1 VTTEGLKLKRCYT
14 YLGTIGLR
22 FDSSQTSC
30 TQLHQFGNQDEES
43 YTRGMK
49 RLQNVDLKSSSLKGK
64 LSMPGALASASESEN
79 EMAPP
84 PPRGKTK
91 LSEAERQ
98 TTKISEEDTILAM
111 GDDKSKLLGYAKA
124 CLPIVATI
132 CFSQ

>member
-1 VTTEGLKLKRCYT
+1 
-14 YLGTIGLR
+14 
-22 FDSSQTSC
+22 
-30 TQLHQFGNQDEES
+30 
-43 YTRGMK
+43 MK
-49 RLQNVDLKSSSLKGK
+49 RLQNIDLKSSSLKGK